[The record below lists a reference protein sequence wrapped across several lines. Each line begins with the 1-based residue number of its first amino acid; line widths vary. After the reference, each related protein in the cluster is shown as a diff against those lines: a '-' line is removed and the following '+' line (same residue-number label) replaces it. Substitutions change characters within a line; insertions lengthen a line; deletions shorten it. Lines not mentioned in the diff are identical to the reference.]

1 MRLRMTIMAALA
13 ALAGSVA
20 LYPLFSGRGWFGSGL
35 GAVAVVAV
43 AGLLTRHFRWPAVF
57 GAVGGLAA
65 LHLYLTARFT
75 ASEAFLGVV
84 PTPESLRR
92 LGDLMREGWDA
103 ANQYAA
109 PVPPVPGIML
119 LAVAGIGLVA
129 VLVDL
134 LAVRLRRAAPAGL
147 PLLAM
152 YSVPAAV
159 REDSVSWVAFG
170 VGALG
175 YLALLAADNHE
186 QVGGWGHVVFRS
198 PNAPARPDTGAMAAA
213 GRRIGVAAVAVAVL
227 VPAVTPGIH
236 SRGMFGMGSGGGRGG
251 TQTVTTPDPLVS
263 LKRELTRPD
272 DLLVLRYR
280 SDDSDR
286 PDYLRLYSLDR
297 FDGDRWTYSS
307 LQSTARDRLSDRR
320 LPEPPGLSAVPT
332 RQVTTRITV
341 RRQVRNLSFLPAPYA
356 PSRVSIEGDWRVHV
370 PSLMI
375 YSLRDSA
382 GGRSYTVTSTRA
394 RPTASQLRV
403 AGRTPTDL
411 YNRYTFVPDRIPREV
426 RRLAH
431 EVTAGAATAYD
442 QAVMLQRWFTQNG
455 GFQYDLTAQPP
466 QRGSDLVDFL
476 INNKR
481 GYCEQF
487 AASMA
492 LLARVLGIPAR
503 VAMGYTPG
511 TQVTPGVW
519 EVRTRD
525 AHAWPELYFEGAGW
539 VRFEPTPSGAAGQ
552 GTAAT
557 PDYSEPTVSSNAG
570 STQEQ
575 DTSAPETSPE
585 TSDSASP
592 SATARRQDDL
602 GADAGTDGGQSGGDG
617 APIGWIVGVLL
628 ALLLLAAPMAAR
640 HVTRRVRWASVAPR
654 SGGAGGAS
662 PDPGEAAHTAWRE
675 MRADALD
682 HGLEWRPSDTPRA
695 AARRLGE
702 LLELDAPATQALGRI
717 AHAEELARYAP
728 SRPQTP
734 PETLRA
740 DVRTVREAIAASVG
754 RRARLRA
761 RLLPASTM
769 GSVRSVTRAAG
780 GRLAD
785 AVSRA
790 EALTRRLLPRRPR

>member
-1 MRLRMTIMAALA
+1 MP
-13 ALAGSVA
+13 
-20 LYPLFSGRGWFGSGL
+20 PL
-35 GAVAVVAV
+35 
-43 AGLLTRHFRWPAVF
+43 
-57 GAVGGLAA
+57 
-65 LHLYLTARFT
+65 
-75 ASEAFLGVV
+75 
-84 PTPESLRR
+84 
-92 LGDLMREGWDA
+92 
-103 ANQYAA
+103 
-109 PVPPVPGIML
+109 PGIML

-159 REDSVSWVAFG
+159 REDSVSWIAFG
-170 VGALG
+170 IGALG

-186 QVGGWGHVVFRS
+186 QVGGWGHLVFRS
-198 PNAPARPDTGAMAAA
+198 ASGPARPDTGAMAAA

-236 SRGMFGMGSGGGRGG
+236 SHGMFGLGSGGGRGG

-263 LKRELTRPD
+263 LKRELTRQD

-280 SDDSDR
+280 SDDTDR

-320 LPEPPGLSAVPT
+320 LPAPPGLSSVPA

-341 RRQVRNLSFLPAPYA
+341 QRQVRDMSFLPVPYA
-356 PSRVSIEGDWRVHV
+356 PSRVSIEGDWRVHA

-382 GGRSYTVTSTRA
+382 GGRSYTVTSIRA
-394 RPTASQLRV
+394 RPTASRLRL
-403 AGRTPTDL
+403 AGRTPTEL
-411 YNRYTFVPDRIPREV
+411 YNRYTFVPERIPREV

-442 QAVMLQRWFTQNG
+442 QAVMLQRWFTQGG

-476 INNKR
+476 INNRK

-492 LLARVLGIPAR
+492 LLARILGIPAR

-552 GTAAT
+552 GTAAS
-557 PDYSEPTVSSNAG
+557 PDYSEPAVSSSTG
-570 STQEQ
+570 STQEEETGPTETGPE
-575 DTSAPETSPE
+575 DTA
-585 TSDSASP
+585 SASP
-592 SATARRQDDL
+592 SATAQRQDDL
-602 GADAGTDGGQSGGDG
+602 GPRAGTGGGRSGAG
-617 APIGWIVGVLL
+617 APLGWIAGVLL

-640 HVTRRVRWASVAPR
+640 QVTRRVRWAGVTSRSGGGSPPDPGRPRTPRGARCAPTPWTTGWSGGPATRPAPRPGVWASCWSWTLPRRRRWGASRTPRRWPAMPRPVRRRRRRCCGRTSAPSGRRSRRRWGAGPGCAPGCCPRPPWCRSGRRPVRRAAAWPMRRRGRRPR
-654 SGGAGGAS
+654 SGGCCPAA
-662 PDPGEAAHTAWRE
+662 PG
-675 MRADALD
+675 DAVKV
-682 HGLEWRPSDTPRA
+682 GRWVTV
-695 AARRLGE
+695 
-702 LLELDAPATQALGRI
+702 DAP
-717 AHAEELARYAP
+717 
-728 SRPQTP
+728 
-734 PETLRA
+734 
-740 DVRTVREAIAASVG
+740 
-754 RRARLRA
+754 
-761 RLLPASTM
+761 
-769 GSVRSVTRAAG
+769 
-780 GRLAD
+780 
-785 AVSRA
+785 
-790 EALTRRLLPRRPR
+790 PR

>member
-20 LYPLFSGRGWFGSGL
+20 LYPLFSGRGWFWSGL
-35 GAVAVVAV
+35 GAVAVVAA
-43 AGLLTRHFRWPAVF
+43 AGLVTRHLRWPAVF

-75 ASEAFLGVV
+75 AAEAFLGVV

-92 LGDLMREGWDA
+92 LTELMREGWDA
-103 ANQYAA
+103 ANRYAA

-159 REDSVSWVAFG
+159 REDSVSWIAFG
-170 VGALG
+170 IGALG

-186 QVGGWGHVVFRS
+186 QVGGWGHLVFRS
-198 PNAPARPDTGAMAAA
+198 ASGPARPDTGAMAAA

-236 SRGMFGMGSGGGRGG
+236 SHGMFGLGSGGGRGG

-263 LKRELTRPD
+263 LKRELTRQD

-280 SDDSDR
+280 SDDTDR

-320 LPEPPGLSAVPT
+320 LPAPPGLSSVPA

-341 RRQVRNLSFLPAPYA
+341 QRQVRDMSFLPVPYA
-356 PSRVSIEGDWRVHV
+356 PSRVSIEGDWRVHA

-382 GGRSYTVTSTRA
+382 GGRSYTVTSIRA
-394 RPTASQLRV
+394 RPTASRLRL
-403 AGRTPTDL
+403 AGRTPTEL
-411 YNRYTFVPDRIPREV
+411 YNRYTFVPERIPREV

-442 QAVMLQRWFTQNG
+442 QAVMLQRWFTQGG

-476 INNKR
+476 INNRK

-492 LLARVLGIPAR
+492 LLARILGIPAR

-552 GTAAT
+552 GTAAS
-557 PDYSEPTVSSNAG
+557 PDYSEPTVSSSTG
-570 STQEQ
+570 STQEEETGPTETGPE
-575 DTSAPETSPE
+575 DTA
-585 TSDSASP
+585 SASP
-592 SATARRQDDL
+592 SATAQRQDDL
-602 GADAGTDGGQSGGDG
+602 GPRAGTGGGRSGAG
-617 APIGWIVGVLL
+617 APLGWIAGVLL

-640 HVTRRVRWASVAPR
+640 QVTRRVRWAGVTSR
-654 SGGAGGAS
+654 SGGGS
-662 PDPGEAAHTAWRE
+662 PPDPGEAAHAAWRE

-702 LLELDAPATQALGRI
+702 LLELDAPAAQALGRI
-717 AHAEELARYAP
+717 AHAEEVARYAP

-734 PETLRA
+734 PEVLRA
-740 DVRTVREAIAASVG
+740 DVRTVREAISASVG

-761 RLLPASTM
+761 RLLPASTVVSV
-769 GSVRSVTRAAG
+769 GSATRAAG

-785 AVSRA
+785 AASRA
-790 EALTRRLLPRRPR
+790 EAAFRRLLSRRPR

>member
-1 MRLRMTIMAALA
+1 MTIMAALA

-20 LYPLFSGRGWFGSGL
+20 LYPLFSGRTWFWSGL
-35 GAVAVVAV
+35 GAVAVVAA
-43 AGLLTRHFRWPAVF
+43 AGLATRHFRWPAVF

-92 LGDLMREGWDA
+92 LGELTREGWDA
-103 ANQYAA
+103 ANRYAA
-109 PVPPVPGIML
+109 PVPPVPGILL
-119 LAVAGIGLVA
+119 LAVGGIGLVA

-186 QVGGWGHVVFRS
+186 QVGGWGHLVFRS
-198 PNAPARPDTGAMAAA
+198 ADAPARPDTGVMAAA

-227 VPAVTPGIH
+227 IPAVTPGIH

-263 LKRELTRPD
+263 LKRELTRQD

-280 SDDSDR
+280 SNDTDR

-320 LPEPPGLSAVPT
+320 LPDPPGLSSVPA

-341 RRQVRNLSFLPAPYA
+341 QRQVRDMSFLPVPYA
-356 PSRVSIEGDWRVHV
+356 PSRVSIEGDWRVHA

-382 GGRSYTVTSTRA
+382 GGRSYTVTSIRA
-394 RPTASQLRV
+394 RPTASQLRL
-403 AGRTPTDL
+403 AGRTPTEL
-411 YNRYTFVPDRIPREV
+411 YNRYTFVPERIPREV

-442 QAVMLQRWFTQNG
+442 QAVMLQRWFTQTG

-492 LLARVLGIPAR
+492 LLARILGIPAR

-557 PDYSEPTVSSNAG
+557 PDYSEPTVSSSSA
-570 STQEQ
+570 STQEEESGP
-575 DTSAPETSPE
+575 TETSPE
-585 TSDSASP
+585 ASASASP
-592 SATARRQDDL
+592 SATAQRQDDL
-602 GADAGTDGGQSGGDG
+602 GAQAGTGGERSGDG
-617 APIGWIVGVLL
+617 APVGWIIGVLL

-640 HVTRRVRWASVAPR
+640 HVTRRLRWAGVTSR
-654 SGGAGGAS
+654 SGGAPS
-662 PDPGEAAHTAWRE
+662 DPGEAAHAAWRE

-702 LLELDAPATQALGRI
+702 LLELDAPASQALGRI

-769 GSVRSVTRAAG
+769 GSVGSVTRAVG

-785 AVSRA
+785 AASRV
-790 EALTRRLLPRRPR
+790 EAAFRRLPSRRAR